1 MNWQWPAWQRWRAD
15 RWVDD
20 RARAERRQRA
30 RRRFSRF
37 VAFLGLLLIGGP
49 SAFIGIICS
58 GGGSQPPRELIAP
71 FQMPARDESLTF
83 LSVPEHLVVSQTDE
97 YARHLTQARPS
108 TFPYFSAA
116 RDYWGAVNTA
126 CGVTTQEY
134 AFNAGQQITLGVL
147 GAGHTAEQVLKGV
160 YEGTL
165 GRLTEWLFSN
175 DTPEDRFAADTV
187 RELARFE
194 HAAPWQQFPFGGRL
208 QQLWAATPMW
218 GPHVLRKWERR
229 VVLTIEY
236 GVKATCA
243 SAARLMAATPADK
256 DTARLHAWVG
266 GATPAVL
273 QANGAELVSTVGPGS
288 FIVTLPRGEAFT
300 RSLVGLT
307 AGGVKVLD
315 VAGNDEIALTA
326 VVRPDS
332 TRSAPTTATPPDEA
346 PPAGRVLAADPLLI
360 EPTARRLTV
369 RTPLARLAETSAW
382 LQRRGAVLERFYDY

>member
-1 MNWQWPAWQRWRAD
+1 MSWQWPAWQRWRAD

-20 RARAERRQRA
+20 RKRAERRQRA

-58 GGGSQPPRELIAP
+58 GGGTQPPRDLIAP
-71 FQMPARDESLTF
+71 FPMPARDESLTF
-83 LSVPEHLVVSQTDE
+83 LSVPEQLVVSQTDE
-97 YARHLTQARPS
+97 YARHLAQGRPS
-108 TFPYFSAA
+108 TFPYFTAA

-165 GRLTEWLFSN
+165 GRFTEWLFSN

-194 HAAPWQQFPFGGRL
+194 RAGPWQQFPFGARL
-208 QQLWAATPMW
+208 QQLWSATPMW

-229 VVLTIEY
+229 VVLTVEY

-243 SAARLMAATPADK
+243 SAARLIAATPADK
-256 DTARLHAWVG
+256 DTVRLHAWVG

-300 RSLVGLT
+300 RSLVGLVG
-307 AGGVKVLD
+307 GGVKVLD

-326 VVRPDS
+326 IV
-332 TRSAPTTATPPDEA
+332 RSAPHATAGSAPDEA
-346 PPAGRVLAADPLLI
+346 PPAGRVLAADPLLT
-360 EPTARRLTV
+360 EPSARRLTL
-369 RTPLARLAETSAW
+369 RTPLARLGDVAAW